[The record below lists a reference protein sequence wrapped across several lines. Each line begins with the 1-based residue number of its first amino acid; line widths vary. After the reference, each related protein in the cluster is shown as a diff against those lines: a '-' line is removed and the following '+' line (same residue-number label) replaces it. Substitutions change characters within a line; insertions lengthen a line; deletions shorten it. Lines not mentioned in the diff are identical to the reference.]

1 MPLRRHDDGRDD
13 GEERAGAEG
22 GGGRPRPRRLRFE
35 AAAAATDQSRRDE
48 ARRQR
53 DPLDAGGQGL
63 QGEPGPRQP
72 PPLLG
77 RRRLPHHLRRGRPG
91 MGQFNRPFGD
101 VPEPIPSHVGSF
113 ETCLYRYV
121 VP

>member
-22 GGGRPRPRRLRFE
+22 GGGRPRPHRRLRFE

-101 VPEPIPSHVGSF
+101 VPEPIPSHV
-113 ETCLYRYV
+113 
-121 VP
+121 

>member
-35 AAAAATDQSRRDE
+35 AAAATDQSRRDE

-91 MGQFNRPFGD
+91 MGQFNRPLGD
-101 VPEPIPSHVGSF
+101 VPKPIPRTYPMS
-113 ETCLYRYV
+113 CLKLRFV
-121 VP
+121 